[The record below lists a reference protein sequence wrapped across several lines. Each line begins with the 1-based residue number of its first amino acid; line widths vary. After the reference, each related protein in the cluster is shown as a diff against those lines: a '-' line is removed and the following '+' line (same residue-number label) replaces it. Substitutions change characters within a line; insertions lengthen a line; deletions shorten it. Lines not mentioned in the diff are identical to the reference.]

1 MPGAHNMSKRPHV
14 FVCDRELLPALR
26 RQASSVP
33 SCTRAAREREREV
46 VYLVVSDESDEGVH
60 VLVVDALA
68 PLSEPEDAHLDRPAM
83 SQHQEVEVED
93 PYTYE
98 QAGMQDSVLAQVEVR
113 SSGRA
118 RTPSQPRPCVAR
130 VSWGPGHT
138 SCAAEHSH
146 AVQAASS
153 LGSHRGPETRTHHHH
168 GDRS

>member
-1 MPGAHNMSKRPHV
+1 M
-14 FVCDRELLPALR
+14 
-26 RQASSVP
+26 
-33 SCTRAAREREREV
+33 

-138 SCAAEHSH
+138 SRLFAARLLSPKNQWNRAKR
-146 AVQAASS
+146 AVLA
-153 LGSHRGPETRTHHHH
+153 HNV
-168 GDRS
+168 D

>member
-1 MPGAHNMSKRPHV
+1 MYLSATENFFQRCVDKRAQFPHAL
-14 FVCDRELLPALR
+14 EL
-26 RQASSVP
+26 
-33 SCTRAAREREREV
+33 REREREV

-118 RTPSQPRPCVAR
+118 RTPSQPRPR
-130 VSWGPGHT
+130 
-138 SCAAEHSH
+138 
-146 AVQAASS
+146 
-153 LGSHRGPETRTHHHH
+153 R
-168 GDRS
+168 